1 MYFVPH
7 PLSAD
12 TFVSAAV
19 SVVFPWSTWPIVP
32 TFTCGLVRSNFAFA
46 IVQSRVCWG
55 PSLHR
60 AWSVGRRAF
69 SLCAPRS
76 TLHALRLH
84 FTHNLFRFRLR
95 YFLVMRVLN
104 R

>member
-32 TFTCGLVRSNFAFA
+32 TFTCGFVRSNFAFPMTDTETQKGWTA
-46 IVQSRVCWG
+46 TSPRGSNI
-55 PSLHR
+55 PSGRNYTSACPPYPLRRHAHSADASSPLLHDTQTNG
-60 AWSVGRRAF
+60 S
-69 SLCAPRS
+69 
-76 TLHALRLH
+76 
-84 FTHNLFRFRLR
+84 
-95 YFLVMRVLN
+95 
-104 R
+104 